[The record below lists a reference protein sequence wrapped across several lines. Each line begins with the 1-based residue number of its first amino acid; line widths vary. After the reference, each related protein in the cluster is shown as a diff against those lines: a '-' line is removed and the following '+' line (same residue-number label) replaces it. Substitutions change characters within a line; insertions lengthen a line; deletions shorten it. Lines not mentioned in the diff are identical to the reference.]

1 MGLYTSHYRFARW
14 IGAPSLFMAFVRAYC
29 RLRVDGIEH
38 LPRTGAFLL
47 AANHSSHADT
57 AVVYA
62 TMPPTLR
69 RRVVAAAARDY
80 FFNNG
85 VRQVVS
91 RVLFNTIPITRE
103 GVSSEDPLRHA
114 VRALREGYGLL
125 MFPEGTRSPNGEIGP
140 FRSGIGRLIAQF
152 PGLPVIPV
160 AIIGTD
166 RVLPKKATLPLP
178 HPVQVRFGA
187 PIYDLSAT
195 LTDKSSWRV
204 AAQEL
209 RQAVIQLKQEG
220 GEAS

>member
-1 MGLYTSHYRFARW
+1 
-14 IGAPSLFMAFVRAYC
+14 MAFVRTYC
-29 RLRVDGIEH
+29 RLQVDGIEH

-62 TMPPTLR
+62 TMPPEMR

-85 VRQVVS
+85 VRQVVA
-91 RVLFNTIPITRE
+91 RVLFNTIPVTRE
-103 GVSSEDPLRHA
+103 GVSGGDPLRHA

-125 MFPEGTRSPNGEIGP
+125 LFPEGTRSVDGDVRP
-140 FRSGIGRLIAQF
+140 FRVGIGRLIAQF

-166 RVLPKKATLPLP
+166 RVLPKNAILPLP
-178 HPVQVRFGA
+178 HPVRVRFGA
-187 PIYDLSAT
+187 PLCNLSPT
-195 LTDKSSWRV
+195 LADKSSWRA
-204 AAQEL
+204 AAQEV
-209 RQAVIQLKQEG
+209 RQAVIDLKQEG
-220 GEAS
+220 GTAL

>member
-1 MGLYTSHYRFARW
+1 
-14 IGAPSLFMAFVRAYC
+14 MAFVRAYC